1 MCGRHRQHLGDTKAE
16 RPLDP
21 HRPGWFTVSK
31 HLEIE
36 RRFFVNQH
44 GERPWRTG
52 GPGTSITQYYLDG
65 DLIRLER
72 GGIVYNGTTKIVE
85 LEQEMVHMYSGQTS
99 WTARIRFRD
108 AQTKFTLKWKMTG
121 ATAIEL
127 EWPIERGLGEQI
139 VTQRDHPYV
148 EKRRYE
154 WTGPDGFVWE
164 VDEFEGGLDNLI
176 VAEVELPSEDTPVVL
191 PDWVGVELTG
201 NRGWSNASLA
211 RRKTELTRDK
221 MN

>member
-1 MCGRHRQHLGDTKAE
+1 MPE
-16 RPLDP
+16 
-21 HRPGWFTVSK
+21 

-36 RRFFVNQH
+36 RKFFVNQH
-44 GERPWRTG
+44 GERPWRNDG
-52 GPGTSITQYYLDG
+52 ACTSITQYYLDSALVTLDG
-65 DLIRLER
+65 RW
-72 GGIVYNGTTKIVE
+72 IVYGGTTKIVE
-85 LEQEMVHMYSGQTS
+85 LEQEMVNMYSARTK

-108 AQTKFTLKWKMTG
+108 AKTIFTLKGRLTG

-127 EWPIERGLGEQI
+127 EWSIDRALGEQL
-139 VTQRDHPYV
+139 VAQQDHPYV

-154 WTGPDGFVWE
+154 WTGTDGFVWE
-164 VDEFEGGLDNLI
+164 IDEFEGGLDNLI

-211 RRKTELTRDK
+211 RRKTELTRDE

>member
-1 MCGRHRQHLGDTKAE
+1 MSE
-16 RPLDP
+16 
-21 HRPGWFTVSK
+21 

-36 RRFFVNQH
+36 RKFFVNQH
-44 GERPWRTG
+44 GVRPWRSDDAC
-52 GPGTSITQYYLDG
+52 TSITQYYLD
-65 DLIRLER
+65 DALITLDGRW
-72 GGIVYNGTTKIVE
+72 IVYGGTTKIVE
-85 LEQEMVHMYSGQTS
+85 LEQEMVHVYSGQTS

-108 AQTKFTLKWKMTG
+108 TQTKFTLKWKMTG

-127 EWPIERGLGEQI
+127 EWPIERGLGEQL
-139 VTQRDHPYV
+139 VAQRDHPYV

-164 VDEFEGGLDNLI
+164 VDEFEGGLANLI

-191 PDWVGVELTG
+191 PDWVGVEVTG

-211 RRKTELTRDK
+211 RRKTELTRDE